1 MFEDLLYR
9 QSQGVALLQ
18 LNRPQVLNA
27 IRVQTY
33 RDLIASLT
41 LADQDD
47 QVNVIVLS
55 GSATTFSAGNDLS
68 DLLPGGNLLDV
79 KEGVAGIFHTLAA
92 LCKPLIIAQEGVAIG
107 IGANLLLHADLA
119 YAGKSTR
126 YSLPFAK
133 IGVTSEG
140 ACSVLLAETVGP
152 KIAAELLLSGRFFSA
167 AEAQQW
173 GLLNQVTE
181 DGQAQEQAMA
191 MAHTIS
197 KNSQGSIRAIKQ
209 LAREEGHVERVDRA
223 VDIEMQRFAELLH
236 TQETQLRIQQV
247 LSKQ

>member
-1 MFEDLLYR
+1 MFEDLLY
-9 QSQGVALLQ
+9 SQDKGIALLQ
-18 LNRPQVLNA
+18 LNRPGVLNA

-33 RDLIASLT
+33 LDLIAALT
-41 LADQDD
+41 AAEQDE

-55 GSATTFSAGNDLS
+55 GSATAFSAGNDLS
-68 DLLPGGNLLDV
+68 DLLPGGNLLAV

-92 LCKPLIIAQEGVAIG
+92 LTKPLIVAQEGVAIG
-107 IGANLLLHADLA
+107 IGANILLHADLA

-140 ACSVLLAETVGP
+140 ACSVLLAEAVGP
-152 KIAAELLLSGRFFSA
+152 KVAAELLLSGRFFSA
-167 AEAQQW
+167 SEAQQW

-181 DGQAQEQAMA
+181 DGEALDNALAIARQ
-191 MAHTIS
+191 IS
-197 KNSQGSIRAIKQ
+197 KNSQGSIRAIKR
-209 LAREEGHVERVDRA
+209 LAKEEGHVERVDRA
-223 VDIEMQRFAELLH
+223 VAIEMQLFAELLQ
-236 TQETQLRIQQV
+236 TEETQLRIKQV